1 MRLTENEKKE
11 LLSNYS
17 GQTSDNLLI
26 YLRRHFPVIEIKH
39 SWKEEPVKFIKV
51 EDKIRPLDSNK
62 KYLVGYITSILEQ
75 EWVSLGIPVI
85 RRTVKKYLDG
95 IK

>member
-17 GQTSDNLLI
+17 GQTSNNLLLH
-26 YLRRHFPVIEIKH
+26 LRRHYPVVDIEHTWMDK
-39 SWKEEPVKFIKV
+39 PVKFIKV
-51 EDKIRPLDSNK
+51 GDKVRPLDNNK
-62 KYLVGYITSILEQ
+62 KYLVSYITNILEN
-75 EWVSLGIPVI
+75 EWISLGIPVI
-85 RRTVKKYLDG
+85 RKTVKKYLDG